1 MTDNELK
8 LKLEKVAQGDEKAF
22 EEIYGDMKTPIMTVI
37 FRIVQNKETAEDL
50 LQEVFIKLYLS
61 PPKDIAKPR
70 AYIFKTASNLALDN
84 IRASK
89 QTVNLDECEGLM
101 YTNGGS
107 GDWGEKLD
115 IEQAL
120 GKLDEKKRQIV
131 SLHINA
137 GFKFREI
144 AEILDIPLGTAIWRY
159 NDAVK
164 QLRSLLA

>member
-61 PPKDIAKPR
+61 PPKDVAKPR
-70 AYIFKTASNLALDN
+70 AYIFKTAGNLALDTL
-84 IRASK
+84 RASK
-89 QTVNLDECEGLM
+89 QTVSLDDCEELM
-101 YTNGGS
+101 YTNGES
-107 GDWGEKLD
+107 DPSEKLD

-131 SLHINA
+131 TLHINA

>member
-61 PPKDIAKPR
+61 PPKDVAKPR
-70 AYIFKTASNLALDN
+70 AYIFKTAGNLALDAL
-84 IRASK
+84 RAAK
-89 QTVNLDECEGLM
+89 QTVSLDDCEELM
-101 YTNGGS
+101 YTNGES
-107 GDWGEKLD
+107 DPSEKLD

-131 SLHINA
+131 TLHINA